1 MTERKRVW
9 VSPDS
14 RGGWNVKSEGAKR
27 TIRNFE
33 DKVDALAKAKEVAK
47 NVPLGQVKVQGR
59 DGKIQTEYT
68 YGKDPERTLG

>member
-1 MTERKRVW
+1 MAERKRVW

-27 TIRNFE
+27 AIGNFE

-47 NVPLGQVKVQGR
+47 NAPLGQVKVQSR